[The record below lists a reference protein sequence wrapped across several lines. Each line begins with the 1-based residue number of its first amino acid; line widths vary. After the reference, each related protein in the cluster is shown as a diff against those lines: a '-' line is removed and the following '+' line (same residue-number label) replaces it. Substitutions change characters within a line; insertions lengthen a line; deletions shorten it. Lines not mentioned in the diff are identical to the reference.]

1 MKIPASI
8 PSFSSDDIN
17 FITDN
22 FKDILEGKSFL
33 SQYKFSEIFENNF
46 SKFIGTTYGVS
57 CNSGTSALELIFRSI
72 DISGKEVI
80 LPSNTFVA
88 TANAI
93 INAGGKLV
101 FADCDDDM
109 CLSYDDALNKVN
121 ENTIAICHVHIG
133 GVVSQNSIKLSSFC
147 KSNNIYFIEDAAQA
161 HGSFFQNNKAGNLG
175 DAAAFSFYSTKVM
188 TTGEGGMITTNNED
202 ISIKAKSLR
211 EFGKKPNEVYTNIY
225 WALGYNWRMPE
236 ISALLGIKQLESLEE
251 NILKRKA
258 IISRYDLL
266 LKNKKFFNPIGLE
279 YRNEFNGF
287 KYILKVDPELRSQL
301 HKFLLKKNI
310 SPSGYVYE
318 LPLHRMSIFS
328 EHNNAHLPNSD
339 DYCASH
345 FCLPVYPKM
354 TEENILY
361 VVKYFCEFFEIYING
376 IN

>member
-1 MKIPASI
+1 MKIPASL

-17 FITDN
+17 FIIDN

-46 SKFIGTTYGVS
+46 SKFIGTKYGVS

-80 LPSNTFVA
+80 LPSNTFIA

-109 CLSYDDALNKVN
+109 CLSYDDVINKVN
-121 ENTIAICHVHIG
+121 KNTIAICHVHIG
-133 GVVSQNSIKLSSFC
+133 GVVSKNSIQLSTFC
-147 KSNNIYFIEDAAQA
+147 KSNNIYFVEDAAQA

-211 EFGKKPNEVYTNIY
+211 EFGKKPNDVYTNIY

-236 ISALLGIKQLESLEE
+236 VSALLGIKQLESLEE

-258 IISRYDLL
+258 IISHYDLL

-301 HKFLLKKNI
+301 HKFFLKKNI

-318 LPLHRMSIFS
+318 LPLHRMSVFS
-328 EHNNAHLPNSD
+328 EHNNNDLPNSD

-354 TEENILY
+354 TEENIVY
-361 VVKYFCEFFEIYING
+361 VVKHFCEFFDIY
-376 IN
+376 